1 MQWVGQ
7 DIFPQPADSPFV
19 HRVPPAPA
27 QEMEKRYEPKNGNE
41 EHVAV

>member
-7 DIFPQPADSPFV
+7 DIFPEPADSPYV

-27 QEMEKRYEPKNGNE
+27 QGMEKRYEQKNGNE
-41 EHVAV
+41 EHVTV